1 MSLPILCGCRTK
13 TPVTNPLYNA
23 LVLFE
28 QGALVRSI
36 FQRAGEADF
45 KCCQREII
53 LPFLIPIHDTLCSCL
68 MGTVQ

>member
-13 TPVTNPLYNA
+13 MPVTNPLYSA

-36 FQRAGEADF
+36 FQRAREADF
-45 KCCQREII
+45 KCCQREMI
-53 LPFLIPIHDTLCSCL
+53 LPLLIPIHGILCSYL
-68 MGTVQ
+68 MEAVQ